1 MAQTYRVHARKVV
14 AALSDNSEEPA
25 ALGAREAVRALV
37 TRIVLT
43 PERLP
48 GRKLSEMR
56 LNFKG
61 ALAGI
66 VHLAVGAKAATAGLE
81 FTGATAERAL
91 HEQDAALRGTNL
103 LGAEALPQ
111 TDEEAAPGG
120 TASGLRRKTQGSL
133 VAGAGYN
140 EERTGRELLLC
151 V

>member
-1 MAQTYRVHARKVV
+1 MDNTVRRHPGMAETYRVHARKVV

-66 VHLAVGAKAATAGLE
+66 V
-81 FTGATAERAL
+81 
-91 HEQDAALRGTNL
+91 
-103 LGAEALPQ
+103 
-111 TDEEAAPGG
+111 
-120 TASGLRRKTQGSL
+120 
-133 VAGAGYN
+133 
-140 EERTGRELLLC
+140 
-151 V
+151 